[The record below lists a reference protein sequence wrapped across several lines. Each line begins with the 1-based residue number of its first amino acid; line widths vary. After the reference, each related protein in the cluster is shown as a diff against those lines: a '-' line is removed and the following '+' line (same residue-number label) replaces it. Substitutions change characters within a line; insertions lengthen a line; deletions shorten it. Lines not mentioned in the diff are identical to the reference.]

1 MPATI
6 MHTASTSFII
16 QFPSLSQYNT
26 VARVPKPT
34 DIKSIILIVWNTFV
48 FMVLDLESQI
58 I

>member
-1 MPATI
+1 

-16 QFPSLSQYNT
+16 QFPSLNQYNT